1 MSTTPPRLS
10 AKTWFK
16 QHGVLTITLLICV
29 AVALVVGSFVIDPP
43 DHMAGRVIE
52 KIHIPPKLKYADTP
66 YGGMKRGAYS
76 IRVVNEEQWIAV
88 VRTDEGDTLTVHC
101 HPDHYGQKEVGDR
114 IKFREYQGSLIH
126 IRYLAHGEEE

>member
-1 MSTTPPRLS
+1 MITSPPGLS
-10 AKTWFK
+10 VKSWIK
-16 QHGVLTITLLICV
+16 RHGFLTLTMLICL
-29 AVALVVGSFVIDPP
+29 AVALVVGSFIIDPP
-43 DHMAGRVIE
+43 EHMTGRVVE
-52 KIHIPPKLKYADTP
+52 KIHIPSKLQYADTP

-114 IKFREYQGSLIH
+114 IRFREYQGSLIH
-126 IRYLAHGEEE
+126 IRYFAHGEEE